1 MKSWRGSS
9 NREVGIR
16 KGDNAPASSEV
27 VSGPESSAIVRQ
39 AFPPPSA
46 SIWISVWP
54 PTVAARSLPALM
66 CSIDVGKLPNI
77 TLHLSADEI
86 GQRGRLT
93 AVGHV
98 NHVDACHH
106 FE

>member
-1 MKSWRGSS
+1 MPFGCTR
-9 NREVGIR
+9 RR
-16 KGDNAPASSEV
+16 KPFRA
-27 VSGPESSAIVRQ
+27 
-39 AFPPPSA
+39 
-46 SIWISVWP
+46 
-54 PTVAARSLPALM
+54 
-66 CSIDVGKLPNI
+66 SIDVGKLPNI

-98 NHVDACHH
+98 NRVDARHH

>member
-1 MKSWRGSS
+1 
-9 NREVGIR
+9 
-16 KGDNAPASSEV
+16 
-27 VSGPESSAIVRQ
+27 
-39 AFPPPSA
+39 
-46 SIWISVWP
+46 
-54 PTVAARSLPALM
+54 M

-98 NHVDACHH
+98 NRVDARHH

>member
-1 MKSWRGSS
+1 
-9 NREVGIR
+9 
-16 KGDNAPASSEV
+16 
-27 VSGPESSAIVRQ
+27 
-39 AFPPPSA
+39 
-46 SIWISVWP
+46 
-54 PTVAARSLPALM
+54 M

-98 NHVDACHH
+98 NHVDARHH

>member
-1 MKSWRGSS
+1 
-9 NREVGIR
+9 
-16 KGDNAPASSEV
+16 
-27 VSGPESSAIVRQ
+27 
-39 AFPPPSA
+39 
-46 SIWISVWP
+46 
-54 PTVAARSLPALM
+54 
-66 CSIDVGKLPNI
+66 VGKLPNI

-98 NHVDACHH
+98 NHDDARHH

>member
-1 MKSWRGSS
+1 MITR
-9 NREVGIR
+9 
-16 KGDNAPASSEV
+16 PASSEV

-98 NHVDACHH
+98 NHVDARHH